1 MDGLRGVS
9 ALKYKNGKW
18 TFSFLDH
25 GRSKLDGILEKGRS
39 IWSKRPSTYVQIS
52 FLMPSTLDLT
62 WKHYNGIIS
71 ETGIQG
77 PNPSHDQKWKISDQ
91 TGRGQTRFLKI
102 SYRNEIKKILRLS
115 DRTRT
120 RIFFSRWSVDPC
132 SEIADFSEKSNF
144 LEISIFEW
152 VSPDRISFV
161 KIWVIIIGG
170 IIRVY
175 RIFRLVA
182 QARLRIMQLVSVFLC
197 KFMYFL
203 SVWNK
208 RGQKKRFNWFSDD
221 VIIVVCLPDIS
232 SIYRT
237 FSLID
242 Q

>member
-1 MDGLRGVS
+1 MG
-9 ALKYKNGKW
+9 
-18 TFSFLDH
+18 FSM
-25 GRSKLDGILEKGRS
+25 R
-39 IWSKRPSTYVQIS
+39 
-52 FLMPSTLDLT
+52 FLMEMGGHFYDRPVLFNAQNFLADRLFSPFVSSNLDLNNVAS
-62 WKHYNGIIS
+62 KS
-71 ETGIQG
+71 
-77 PNPSHDQKWKISDQ
+77 
-91 TGRGQTRFLKI
+91 
-102 SYRNEIKKILRLS
+102 
-115 DRTRT
+115 
-120 RIFFSRWSVDPC
+120 
-132 SEIADFSEKSNF
+132 SEIDIFSEKSKF

-237 FSLID
+237 FSLIN